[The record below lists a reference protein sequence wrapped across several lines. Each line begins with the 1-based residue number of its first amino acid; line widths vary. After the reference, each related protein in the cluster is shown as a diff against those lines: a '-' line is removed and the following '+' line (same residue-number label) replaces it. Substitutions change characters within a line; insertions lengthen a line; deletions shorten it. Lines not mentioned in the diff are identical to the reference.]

1 MMLEVVPV
9 VLPVFLLIALG
20 YFFRRSGVMQAAAVT
35 ELNRFVVFLALPALT
50 ADILVNSTW
59 EELWQ
64 PGFIVVFEIAAA
76 VLFIPVFLVRFFRTK
91 DVAAAAVDA
100 TAASY
105 ANTGYIGIPLCLLA
119 FGEASLPPVV
129 IAGVLTVSV
138 NFAFSLVL
146 MEVGK
151 NRSGEAARPAGQVVF
166 SLFRNPLILSP
177 LAGMAMLVL
186 GFRFPDGIRQGVRL
200 LGSAACPCALVATGL
215 FLAQK
220 QEATSTAVSAW
231 LVLLKLV
238 CQPLIA
244 WVLVRQ
250 VFLLPDIWAKT
261 AVILSA
267 MPTGTGP
274 FMLAEFYGKGAGVAS
289 RTIFFSTVG
298 SVVTLVV
305 WLNLL

>member
-1 MMLEVVPV
+1 MLEIVPV
-9 VLPVFLLIALG
+9 VLPVFILIALG
-20 YFFRRSGVMQAAAVT
+20 YFFRRSGVMQAASVT

-50 ADILVNSTW
+50 IDILVNCTW
-59 EELWQ
+59 EQLWQ
-64 PGFIVVFEIAAA
+64 PGFILVFEIAVA
-76 VLFIPVFLVRFFRTK
+76 VLFIPVFLFRFFRKK
-91 DVAAAAVDA
+91 DLAAAAIEA

-119 FGEASLPPVV
+119 FGEASLPPTV

-146 MEVGK
+146 MEVSQ
-151 NRSGEAARPAGQVVF
+151 NRSGDIAGTARKVVF

-177 LAGMAMLVL
+177 IIGMVMLVL
-186 GFRFPDGIRQGVRL
+186 GLRFPEGINQGVKL

-220 QEATSTAVSAW
+220 QEATSTTVSTG
-231 LVLLKLV
+231 LVVLKLV

-250 VFLLPDIWAKT
+250 FFPLPDIWAKT
-261 AVILSA
+261 VVILSA

-289 RTIFFSTVG
+289 RTIFFSTAG
-298 SVVTLVV
+298 AVVTLFI

>member
-1 MMLEVVPV
+1 MLEIVPV
-9 VLPVFLLIALG
+9 VLPVFILIALG
-20 YFFRRSGVMQAAAVT
+20 YFFRRSGLMQAASVT

-50 ADILVNSTW
+50 IDILVNCTW
-59 EELWQ
+59 EQLWQ
-64 PGFIVVFEIAAA
+64 PGFILVFEIAVA
-76 VLFIPVFLVRFFRTK
+76 VLFIPVFLFRFFRQK
-91 DVAAAAVDA
+91 DMAAAAIEA

-119 FGEASLPPVV
+119 FGEASLPPAV

-146 MEVGK
+146 MEVSR
-151 NRSGEAARPAGQVVF
+151 NRNGEIAGTARQVVF
-166 SLFRNPLILSP
+166 SLFKNPLILSP
-177 LAGMAMLVL
+177 LVGMVMLAL
-186 GFRFPDGIRQGVRL
+186 GFRFPGGIDQGIKL

-220 QEATSTAVSAW
+220 QEATSTAVSMG
-231 LVLLKLV
+231 LVLLKLIF
-238 CQPLIA
+238 QPLIA

-250 VFLLPDIWAKT
+250 VFPLPDIWAKT
-261 AVILSA
+261 VVILSA

-289 RTIFFSTVG
+289 RTIFFSTAG
-298 SVVTLVV
+298 SVVTLFV
-305 WLNLL
+305 WLILL

>member
-1 MMLEVVPV
+1 MLEIVPV
-9 VLPVFLLIALG
+9 VLPVFILIALG
-20 YFFRRSGVMQAAAVT
+20 YVFRRSGVMQAASVT

-50 ADILVNSTW
+50 VDILVNCTW
-59 EELWQ
+59 EQLWQ
-64 PGFIVVFEIAAA
+64 PGFILVFEIAVAA
-76 VLFIPVFLVRFFRTK
+76 LFIPVFLFRFFRKK
-91 DVAAAAVDA
+91 DLAAAAIEA

-119 FGEASLPPVV
+119 FGEASLPPTV

-146 MEVGK
+146 MEVSQ
-151 NRSGEAARPAGQVVF
+151 NRSEDIAGTARKVVF

-177 LAGMAMLVL
+177 IVGMVMLVFGL
-186 GFRFPDGIRQGVRL
+186 RFPEGINQGVKL

-220 QEATSTAVSAW
+220 QEATSTTVSTG
-231 LVLLKLV
+231 LVVLKLV

-244 WVLVRQ
+244 WVLVKQ
-250 VFLLPDIWAKT
+250 FFPLPDIWAKT
-261 AVILSA
+261 VVILSA

-289 RTIFFSTVG
+289 RTIFFSTAG
-298 SVVTLVV
+298 AVVTLFI
-305 WLNLL
+305 WLSLL